1 MRTFATGV
9 VCLSCVL
16 VACGSSGGGSPDGGL
31 NGLLTGGSGSSATSG
46 SSGSGTGSGTGTSGS
61 GTGSSGNAATGS
73 ASGSISGIAGASGAL
88 SGATSGAS
96 GVTSGASGTMSG
108 TVTGTTSGASGV
120 TTGASGVTSGASGTA
135 SGSTSGTTTTACTTI
150 SQVGAAVT
158 PMVST
163 GAAPSPGGGTLVD
176 GTYALTAFTLYGA
189 DTSCQTE
196 LQDVQTLGIGTVSE
210 TYVLSGSTVDVVS
223 VEFGTANSTT
233 STFAVDGTELA
244 VDTTC
249 SAAGSTGTSVV
260 GFTAAGTTVL
270 LFGTDPDCGLEVQT
284 LVKQ

>member
-16 VACGSSGGGSPDGGL
+16 VACGSSGGGTPDGGL
-31 NGLLTGGSGSSATSG
+31 NGLLTGGSGSSATGGSSG
-46 SSGSGTGSGTGTSGS
+46 SSTGSGTGASGSGTGASGS

-73 ASGSISGIAGASGAL
+73 VSGSISGIAGASGAL

-96 GVTSGASGTMSG
+96 GVTSG
-108 TVTGTTSGASGV
+108 TVTGTTSGA
-120 TTGASGVTSGASGTA
+120 TAGASGVTSGTSGTA
-135 SGSTSGTTTTACTTI
+135 SGSTSGDTTTACTTI

-210 TYVLSGSTVDVVS
+210 TYVLSGSTVEVVS
-223 VEFGTANSTT
+223 VEFGTANSTS
-233 STFAVDGTELA
+233 STFTVDGSELD

-249 SAAGSTGTSVV
+249 SAAGSTGTSAV